1 MSGTALFS
9 HRDIA
14 HRMKID
20 AFGVDGYPTLWLANL
35 AWNVARWMDQITA
48 GWIAFELTHSALLV
62 AMIGFYRSVP
72 LFALGLFGGAIG
84 DRVDR
89 RRLIVFVQVLNVT
102 CVAAL
107 AILSGFGL
115 LGYSELAVGEMIMG
129 IGTAVDWPSR
139 RSLTADVVKREHL
152 TNAIAL
158 DATAMN
164 VSRTVGP
171 FLSGAVIAALSW
183 SSAYATLGFLFCLTG
198 LLISRIPPPAVQS
211 IVKERHV
218 WQGLTNGIG
227 EVLKDQAIVGVL
239 TVTVVMN
246 LLFFPF
252 QQVLPV
258 EAADILHQGPI
269 GLGALVAADGFGSLL
284 GTLGIATLVGHRRH
298 GILFLA
304 GSMAGCAALI
314 LFSLMRGFT
323 SAASL
328 LFIEGVGRAGFSAF
342 QSTIILRNC
351 TVALRSRAM
360 GVLTL
365 AIGVGPFGALEI
377 GTLAEVIGTP
387 RAIMANACVC
397 LAWVTIIAVRSRPL
411 RDA

>member
-1 MSGTALFS
+1 MSGSVLFS

-14 HRMKID
+14 HRLRID
-20 AFGVDGYPTLWLANL
+20 AFGVDGYPSLWLANL

-48 GWIAFELTHSALLV
+48 GWIAFELTHSVLLV
-62 AMIGFYRSVP
+62 ALIGFYRSVP
-72 LFALGLFGGAIG
+72 LFVLGLFGGAIG
-84 DRVDR
+84 DQVDR

-102 CVAAL
+102 CVAVL
-107 AILSGFGL
+107 AILSVAHR
-115 LGYSELAVGEMIMG
+115 LGYLELAAGEVIMG
-129 IGTAVDWPSR
+129 IGMAVDWPSR
-139 RSLTADVVKREHL
+139 RALTADLVTREHL

-158 DATAMN
+158 DSTAMN
-164 VSRTVGP
+164 ISRTVGP

-183 SSAYATLGFLFCLTG
+183 SSAYATLGLLYCVSG
-198 LLISRIPPPAVQS
+198 LLVARIPPSV
-211 IVKERHV
+211 VKSRGLDRRV
-218 WQGLTNGIG
+218 WRGLTEGIG

-239 TVTVVMN
+239 MVTVVMN

-258 EAADILHQGPI
+258 EAADVLHQGAI
-269 GLGALVAADGFGSLL
+269 GLGTLVAADGFGSLL

-298 GILFLA
+298 GILFLV

-314 LFSLMRGFT
+314 GFSLVRGFT
-323 SAASL
+323 SAACL
-328 LFIEGVGRAGFSAF
+328 LFVEGIGRAGFSAF

-377 GTLAEVIGTP
+377 GILAEVIGTP
-387 RAIMANACVC
+387 RAILANACIC
-397 LAWVTIIAVRSRPL
+397 LAWISIIAVRSRQL
-411 RDA
+411 REA